1 MYSMMKSK
9 ILIVFDDRY
18 CLLEHV
24 RFSKEVDEIKINAS
38 FEKINSLDYYIARI
52 IRYSMH
58 EI

>member
-1 MYSMMKSK
+1 MKSK
-9 ILIVFDDRY
+9 ILIVFDNRY

-52 IRYSMH
+52 IRLSMH